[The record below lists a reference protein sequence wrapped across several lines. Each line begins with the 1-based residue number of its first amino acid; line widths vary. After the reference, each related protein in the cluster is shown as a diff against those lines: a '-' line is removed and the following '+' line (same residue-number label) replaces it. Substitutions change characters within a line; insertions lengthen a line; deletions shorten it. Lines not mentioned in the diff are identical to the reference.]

1 MGPVGLEPTD
11 DPCKH
16 KHLQKTIDEK
26 ASKSKVFGGKFNQI
40 PPELASIVEAW
51 PDLPEHIKAAIQ
63 ALVQTH
69 TDKGAK
75 P

>member
-1 MGPVGLEPTD
+1 MPKVGVEPTD

-16 KHLQKTIDEK
+16 KDLQKTIDEK
-26 ASKSKVFGGKFNQI
+26 APKSKVFGAKSNKI
-40 PPELASIVEAW
+40 PPELASIVEVW

-69 TDKGAK
+69 SGGAA
-75 P
+75 